1 MDDKLPTPEELGV
14 INQRL
19 HFGTTV
25 YSDGTISKKMSI
37 EFDTSKNMVLFW
49 DNMAPDENEIRTM
62 NFGNNEIEIQE
73 YAKLLLDLMHEV
85 YPMTTKLWAEAHG
98 W

>member
-73 YAKLLLDLMHEV
+73 YVDFN
-85 YPMTTKLWAEAHG
+85 LWRHMVFEFHKKG
-98 W
+98 EEE

>member
-14 INQRL
+14 VNQRL

-73 YAKLLLDLMHEV
+73 YVDFNLHRHEV
-85 YPMTTKLWAEAHG
+85 FMFLNKTEEE
-98 W
+98 